1 MHRPRA
7 QRPQSHELHYCRHI
21 RRLPAEP
28 SEFTL
33 TCLISSGHFHLGASL
48 PGLRVQQVLDR
59 LKEMQGLPIS
69 VILDN
74 RPEFA
79 GKVLAAKQASGCHS
93 FGLVC
98 RWRITYIESINGR
111 FHDDCLNEHL
121 FASMRHVMRPIEK
134 WRGRVHTER
143 LHSSLGDL
151 TPAQF
156 ARAHDATQRFL
167 TSDSICNP
175 D

>member
-1 MHRPRA
+1 M
-7 QRPQSHELHYCRHI
+7 
-21 RRLPAEP
+21 
-28 SEFTL
+28 
-33 TCLISSGHFHLGASL
+33 
-48 PGLRVQQVLDR
+48 
-59 LKEMQGLPIS
+59 S
-69 VILDN
+69 VEN
-74 RPEFA
+74 
-79 GKVLAAKQASGCHS
+79 
-93 FGLVC
+93 
-98 RWRITYIESINGR
+98 TYIESINGR

-121 FASMRHVMRPIEK
+121 FASTRHVMRPIEK